1 MISKLKRIVLN
12 NMIQIKNF
20 GYLSA
25 LQLFTLLI
33 PLITYPYL
41 IRIIGKE
48 IWGEI
53 VFAQVIISYASL
65 FINFGFDVSA
75 TRDVSVNRDNPKQ
88 LSRIVS
94 SVFVA
99 KLLLWLLSAIV
110 ILSLISF
117 IPFFKV
123 HKLLYLYTFI
133 FCFGDVFFP
142 MFFFLGIE
150 KMKYIT
156 FINLFAKLL
165 FLSFIFIFVKE
176 KNDYILVP
184 LFNSFGAAIG
194 GIIAMLI
201 AAFGYKISF
210 LSTNIKDLKY
220 RLKTSSNYFITDLS
234 VVLKDKVNF
243 LVIGSFIGFAEVA
256 YYDLAT
262 KIVNIAQ
269 TPFSIVNR
277 VLLPNFAKEFSRRK
291 LILSVWIFTI
301 TSFFIALL
309 LIVFSDTIVTLLGGM
324 QMLPASNIIY
334 IYAIVIP
341 LACISS
347 IYGIGLAS
355 QGISKIYMLSDIY
368 SFFIYLLGI
377 LLVSTFYKINIY
389 TLPIPIILSVIFTIF
404 YKQYYL
410 KKNNLL

>member
-25 LQLFTLLI
+25 LQLFTLFI

-53 VFAQVIISYASL
+53 IFAQVIISYASL
-65 FINFGFDVSA
+65 LINFGFDVSA
-75 TRDVSVNRDNPKQ
+75 TREVSVSRDNSTE
-88 LSRIVS
+88 LSKIVS
-94 SVFVA
+94 SVFIA
-99 KLLLWLLSAIV
+99 KLFFG
-110 ILSLISF
+110 LISTVSIILLINL
-117 IPFFKV
+117 IPLFTY

-133 FCFGDVFFP
+133 FCLGDIFFP
-142 MFFFLGIE
+142 IYFFLGIE

-156 FINLFAKLL
+156 FINLFTKLL
-165 FLSFIFIFVKE
+165 FLLFIFIFVKD
-176 KNDYILVP
+176 KDDYILVP
-184 LFNSFGAAIG
+184 LFNGLGAAIG
-194 GIIAMLI
+194 GIIAMI
-201 AAFGYKISF
+201 IVVKIY
-210 LSTNIKDLKY
+210 NIRISLVNVSAVKN
-220 RLKTSSNYFITDLS
+220 RVRASINYFITDLS
-234 VVLKDKVNF
+234 IVLKDRVNI
-243 LVIGSFIGFAEVA
+243 LVIGSFIGFTEVA
-256 YYDLAT
+256 YYDLGT
-262 KIVNIAQ
+262 KIVHIAQ
-269 TPFSIVNR
+269 TPFSIINR
-277 VLLPNFAKEFSRRK
+277 VLLPSFANEFSKRK
-291 LILSVWIFTI
+291 LILSIWIFTTI
-301 TSFFIALL
+301 SFLIAFL
-309 LIVFSDTIVTLLGGM
+309 LIIFSDIIVTFLGGK
-324 QMLPASNIIY
+324 QMLLASNIIY

-377 LLVSTFYKINIY
+377 LLVSTFYKISIY

>member
-12 NMIQIKNF
+12 NIIQIKNF

-25 LQLFTLLI
+25 LQLFTLFI

-53 VFAQVIISYASL
+53 IFAQVIISYASL
-65 FINFGFDVSA
+65 LINFGFDVSA
-75 TRDVSVNRDNPKQ
+75 TREVSVSRDNSTE
-88 LSRIVS
+88 LSKIVS
-94 SVFVA
+94 SVFIA
-99 KLLLWLLSAIV
+99 KLFFG
-110 ILSLISF
+110 LISTVSIILLINL
-117 IPFFKV
+117 IPLFSY

-133 FCFGDVFFP
+133 FCLGDIFFP
-142 MFFFLGIE
+142 IYFFLGIE

-156 FINLFAKLL
+156 FINLFTKLL
-165 FLSFIFIFVKE
+165 FLLFIFIFVKD
-176 KNDYILVP
+176 KDDYILVP
-184 LFNSFGAAIG
+184 LFNGLGAAIG
-194 GIIAMLI
+194 GIIAMI
-201 AAFGYKISF
+201 IVVKIY
-210 LSTNIKDLKY
+210 NIRISLVNVSAVKN
-220 RLKTSSNYFITDLS
+220 RVRSSINYFITDLS
-234 VVLKDKVNF
+234 VVLKDRVNL
-243 LVIGSFIGFAEVA
+243 LVIGSFIGFTEVA
-256 YYDLAT
+256 YYDLGT
-262 KIVNIAQ
+262 KIVHIAQ
-269 TPFSIVNR
+269 TPFSIINR
-277 VLLPNFAKEFSRRK
+277 VLLPSFANEFSKRK
-291 LILSVWIFTI
+291 LILSIWIFTTI
-301 TSFFIALL
+301 SFLIAFL
-309 LIVFSDTIVTLLGGM
+309 LIIFSDIIVTFLGGK
-324 QMLPASNIIY
+324 QMLLANNIIY

-377 LLVSTFYKINIY
+377 LLVSTFYKISIY